1 VRDVFQRGDAWY
13 RTGDLMRQDDR
24 GFFYFV
30 DRIGDTFR
38 WKGENVS
45 TTEVAAALG
54 AFTGVRDA
62 CVYGVA
68 VPGCDGRAGMATIVA
83 DRALDLAA
91 LRVHLVDRLPAYA
104 RPIFLR
110 IRDELDMTTTF
121 KHVKETLVRE
131 GYDPTVVIDRLYF
144 NDRERQAIIPLDPP
158 LFTRIQNG
166 EIRS

>member
-1 VRDVFQRGDAWY
+1 AEAEAPARDAAGFCVRCAPNDVGEAIGQLVKDRSNIGSRFDGYTDWHESQKKVIRDVFERGDAWY

-54 AFTGVRDA
+54 AFPGVRDA

-68 VPGCDGRAGMATIVA
+68 IPGCEGRAGMATIVA
-83 DRALDLAA
+83 DRGLDLAA
-91 LRVHLVDRLPAYA
+91 LHAHLVDRLPEYA
-104 RPIFLR
+104 RP
-110 IRDELDMTTTF
+110 
-121 KHVKETLVRE
+121 V
-131 GYDPTVVIDRLYF
+131 
-144 NDRERQAIIPLDPP
+144 
-158 LFTRIQNG
+158 
-166 EIRS
+166 